1 MVLEK
6 TEVVRQSATGMRYG
20 PGKIMPTAAAVP
32 TGHGVG

>member
-1 MVLEK
+1 MFEN

-20 PGKIMPTAAAVP
+20 PGKSMPTAAAVP